1 MKKTQ
6 TIGCSVE
13 PDFAD
18 QVRTAAK
25 GCSLTV
31 SEFIRGVLE
40 EAIQRGIQVRRRTT
54 YEVIEPPKN
63 VLKVAEQRG
72 KRYR

>member
-13 PDFAD
+13 PDLAD
-18 QVRTAAK
+18 QVRAAAK
-25 GCSLTV
+25 SCSLTV

-40 EAIQRGIQVRRRTT
+40 EAIQRGVQVRRRTT
-54 YEVIEPPKN
+54 YEIIEPPKN
-63 VLKVAEQRG
+63 VLKVAKRG